1 LYPNPAYLIAAWI
14 SKAYHHQRLSLH
26 YEVVV
31 VANNVLPLISNI
43 KPFSFD
49 CRDARRLYR
58 MTYECHDPAT
68 VYLSHQP
75 VDTSKPLKE
84 ITPAGFAFQ
93 PQEVEREKLVPVHQ
107 VLDGSNT
114 RNISDCIIHISSV
127 NVNIVEDQ
135 DSITSANLSKTLL
148 NSSSDES
155 TGWEILRSHEL
166 QPESYMLVHAQRVS
180 TPSALD

>member
-1 LYPNPAYLIAAWI
+1 LPIMYYYSILSSI
-14 SKAYHHQRLSLH
+14 S
-26 YEVVV
+26 
-31 VANNVLPLISNI
+31 II
-43 KPFSFD
+43 KPISLD

-58 MTYECHDPAT
+58 MTYECQDPAT

-84 ITPAGFAFQ
+84 ITQSGFAFQ
-93 PQEVEREKLVPVHQ
+93 PQEVEREKSVPVHQ
-107 VLDGSNT
+107 VSDVSNT
-114 RNISDCIIHISSV
+114 KNISDCIIHISSV
-127 NVNIVEDQ
+127 NANIVEDQ
-135 DSITSANLSKTLL
+135 DSIISANLSKTLL
-148 NSSSDES
+148 NFSSDES